1 LGKDGNISKAFVVG
15 SNAMILGK
23 TIAAT
28 DETPGNIIFR
38 NNRRVKSYRG
48 MASAMAMLSKAELT
62 NKEYNNNNNQNPEGA
77 DIEVEIKG
85 PVKDILQRIESSIK
99 STMSYLGCHNTSKL
113 REIENEIVYNRQS
126 SGVMNESSI
135 RGKML

>member
-1 LGKDGNISKAFVVG
+1 
-15 SNAMILGK
+15 
-23 TIAAT
+23 
-28 DETPGNIIFR
+28 
-38 NNRRVKSYRG
+38 
-48 MASAMAMLSKAELT
+48 
-62 NKEYNNNNNQNPEGA
+62 
-77 DIEVEIKG
+77 VEIKG